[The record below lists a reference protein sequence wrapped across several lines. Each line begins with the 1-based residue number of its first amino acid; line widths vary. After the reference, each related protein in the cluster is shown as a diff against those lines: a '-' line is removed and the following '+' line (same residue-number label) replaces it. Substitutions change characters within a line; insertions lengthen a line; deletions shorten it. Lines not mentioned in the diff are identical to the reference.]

1 MLSLPGARESSA
13 RPAPYRS
20 VTGEVPPNPRIPAT
34 GRTGGAA
41 LLALALW
48 ACGGGG
54 TGPSVVPTRIVFQ
67 YANNA
72 GLFDDNVPVTPGIT
86 LDIRATP
93 VDDEGHPTGSLTEN
107 WSVSGGGTLAHA
119 VTSPT
124 GGNDPT
130 LNRWTTGSTSNIQAV
145 TVTLPAHPSV
155 SGTIHVRAVNLQ
167 LVRVSPTTAP
177 DLTLALGQTVSLTVQ
192 LMTAEGQP
200 FVWPLIFTAGISPW
214 SSCGK
219 ANPQA
224 DLGSFSPSGRGA
236 GNSDTLL
243 PDAQGKVTLVYAAPT
258 RLSVQGDPPGSEC
271 QFGVGASPIPSPG
284 GFSVNAGGGGA

>member
-1 MLSLPGARESSA
+1 MPVPCTVALHCELPPGAT
-13 RPAPYRS
+13 
-20 VTGEVPPNPRIPAT
+20 V
-34 GRTGGAA
+34 
-41 LLALALW
+41 
-48 ACGGGG
+48 
-54 TGPSVVPTRIVFQ
+54 
-67 YANNA
+67 A
-72 GLFDDNVPVTPGIT
+72 GLQLTATDVIVDPAVCGWTVTVAVPDFVASCA
-86 LDIRATP
+86 L
-93 VDDEGHPTGSLTEN
+93 V
-107 WSVSGGGTLAHA
+107 
-119 VTSPT
+119 
-124 GGNDPT
+124 
-130 LNRWTTGSTSNIQAV
+130 AV